1 MNGPL
6 EGLIVADFSRVLAGP
21 YATMLLGDL
30 GATVIK
36 VERPGTGD
44 DTRSWAPPTDDAG
57 DSTYFLSVN
66 RNKYSIALDLDDHA
80 DGERAQRLAQRADIF
95 IENFPTGALDKR
107 GLGYRDVIAINPDVI
122 YCSISG
128 FGPDADLPGYDL
140 LVQAMGGLMDITGQ
154 DEPSKVGVAIVDV
167 ITGLHAANAV
177 LAALHHRDRTGQG
190 QLLEVTLLGS
200 LLSALVN
207 QSGSAAITGQPP
219 RRMGNA
225 HPSISPYEPYP
236 TADRPLI
243 IAVGND
249 QQFAR
254 LCDVLGHP
262 NWARDPRFATN
273 SARVANR
280 DSLRA
285 MLTDALRTRSA
296 DEWQA
301 SLQAERIPCGPIN
314 TVTDALEL
322 AERMNLNPVI
332 DVDGVRQVA
341 NPVRYSRT
349 PVTYRRRPP
358 RLGEHDITELLEDV
372 LPD

>member
-1 MNGPL
+1 MSGPL

-44 DTRSWAPPTDDAG
+44 DTRSWAPPADDSG
-57 DSTYFLSVN
+57 DATYFLSVN
-66 RNKYSIALDLDDHA
+66 RNKYSVALDLDDPV
-80 DGERAQRLAQRADIF
+80 DGERARRLAQRADIF

-107 GLGYRDVIAINPDVI
+107 SLGYRDVSTINPDVI

-128 FGPDADLPGYDL
+128 FGPETDLPGYDL
-140 LVQAMGGLMDITGQ
+140 LVQAMGGLMDITG
-154 DEPSKVGVAIVDV
+154 DAEPTKVGVAIVDV
-167 ITGLHAANAV
+167 ITGLHAMNGI

-190 QLLEVTLLGS
+190 QHLEVTLLGS

-207 QSGSAAITGQPP
+207 QSGSAAITGQDPQ
-219 RRMGNA
+219 RMGNA

-254 LCDVLGHP
+254 LCGVLGHP
-262 NWARDPRFATN
+262 DWAVDPRFATN
-273 SARVANR
+273 SARAANR
-280 DSLRA
+280 DTLRA
-285 MLTDALRTRSA
+285 MLTEVLCTRSA
-296 DEWQA
+296 DAWQA

-314 TVTDALEL
+314 TVTGALEL
-322 AERMNLNPVI
+322 AERMNLTPVI
-332 DVDGVRQVA
+332 EVDGVRQVA

-358 RLGEHDITELLEDV
+358 RLGEHTIDEILD
-372 LPD
+372 

>member
-1 MNGPL
+1 MSGPL

-30 GATVIK
+30 GATVVK

-44 DTRSWAPPTDDAG
+44 DTRSWAPPTDDSG
-57 DSTYFLSVN
+57 DATYFLSVN
-66 RNKYSIALDLDDHA
+66 RNKYSVAWDLDDPA
-80 DGERAQRLAQRADIF
+80 DNERARRLAQRADIF

-107 GLGYRDVIAINPDVI
+107 GLGYSDVSSVNPDVI

-128 FGPDADLPGYDL
+128 FGPETDLPGYDL
-140 LVQAMGGLMDITGQ
+140 LVQAMGGLMDITG
-154 DEPSKVGVAIVDV
+154 DTEPTKVGVAIVDV
-167 ITGLHAANAV
+167 ITGLHAVNGI
-177 LAALHHRDRTGQG
+177 LAALHHRDRTGEG
-190 QLLEVTLLGS
+190 QHLEVTLLGS

-207 QSGSAAITGQPP
+207 QSGSAAITGEAPQ
-219 RRMGNA
+219 RMGNA
-225 HPSISPYEPYP
+225 HPSISPYEPYR

-249 QQFAR
+249 QQFSR
-254 LCDVLGHP
+254 LCGVLGHAE
-262 NWARDPRFATN
+262 WALDPRFATN
-273 SARVANR
+273 SARVEHR
-280 DSLRA
+280 DTLRA
-285 MLTDALRTRSA
+285 KLTEVLCTRSA

-314 TVTDALEL
+314 TVTGALEL

-332 DVDGVRQVA
+332 EVDGVKQVA

-358 RLGEHDITELLEDV
+358 RLGEHDITEILD
-372 LPD
+372 